1 MSEIDDIA
9 RPEPSAVLESL
20 RSIGYSISTAIAD
33 LLDNSIAAGARNI
46 RLNGFWSLQEPY
58 IVIADDG
65 SGMSEQELVR
75 EKRLCCKKFLN
86 L

>member
-33 LLDNSIAAGARNI
+33 LLALLQKISK
-46 RLNGFWSLQEPY
+46 SLSCEQLF
-58 IVIADDG
+58 G
-65 SGMSEQELVR
+65 SR
-75 EKRLCCKKFLN
+75 PR
-86 L
+86 